1 MSNTVAVRE
10 VINANIHRDIEQSIA
25 DPADVVTGLTADK
38 DDLNFLDGS
47 VAGTAVAS
55 KALVLGANKD
65 VDVIAVA
72 DLKLGAGAGTSMT
85 ASAAELNVLDGQ
97 VLSVEAPAGI
107 TGGVGTVY
115 ADSVTKIGSIKKT
128 EILIDLTGLS
138 SSTTDLDVI
147 GQGAAAAAH
156 IGRIT
161 AALNGTVLGGKITCL
176 EAPVGG
182 VDDIDLYSATVGTAK
197 FDDGIAA
204 LTETALHTHGGAWS
218 IGQVGILTDIPPAND
233 YLYLTGGAAGTA
245 APYTAGK
252 FLVELYGY

>member
-1 MSNTVAVRE
+1 MTSKLVVRE
-10 VINANIHRDIEQSIA
+10 VVNANIHKDSEVSVS
-25 DPADVVTGLTADK
+25 DPADVIVGLTSSAAEI
-38 DDLNFLDGS
+38 NYLDSS
-47 VAGTAVAS
+47 VPGTAVAS
-55 KALVLGANKD
+55 MALVLGADKD
-65 VDVIAVA
+65 VDVLAVA
-72 DLKLGAGAGTSMT
+72 DLKLGVGAGTSMT
-85 ASAAELNVLDGQ
+85 SSAAELNVLDGQ

-115 ADSVTKIGSIKKT
+115 ADAVTKIGSVKKT
-128 EILIDLTGLS
+128 EVLIDLTGLS

-161 AALNGTVLGGKITCL
+161 AALNGTILGGRITCL

-182 VDDIDLYSATVGTAK
+182 VTDIDLYSATVGTAK

-252 FLVELYGY
+252 FLLELYGS